1 MALTDLSYFGL
12 IIICFIVSTLPIKYG
27 KVIAVAI
34 ANLVFLYSYGKLQ
47 LTLALLLTVLVG
59 FLALF
64 AQKKKQSWI
73 IASFV
78 VVGLMA
84 LQRTMQTFNIANGFA
99 LMAFSYSGLKA
110 IRYINQV
117 GRGIVKQNNVFL
129 LFDYLFYF
137 PSFLQGPI
145 MDYDQFYHSLL
156 KDDGFD
162 AVKRRE
168 GFMQALIGY
177 ALRSIFVLAI
187 LPIYQD
193 IFANSSCYQVSVKV
207 IALLT
212 YCVILY
218 LDWDAY
224 SNIVVG
230 CSKFIGIEI
239 SENFKA
245 PLMAKDGQDFWRR
258 WHISLSTFLKD
269 FVYIPLG
276 GSHCSKKRSY
286 LNNVITFAVCGL
298 WHGVNVLYLAWGIV
312 NGIAVVIARFGKTVS
327 SKLLSTL
334 IGQLSKVIILIAL
347 SVYGFTSLPIY
358 LNFLNTL
365 FVSGSKGIVGLLTF
379 NQWIVYTIFILLYG
393 LLDWCRYH
401 FDAFASMSR
410 WFYIFRILLYCALI
424 VCIMIFGVYGP
435 GYEASHFIYEIF

>member
-145 MDYDQFYHSLL
+145 MDYEQFYHSLL

-193 IFANSSCYQVSVKV
+193 IFAQFYHSLLKDDGFDAVKRREGFMQALIGYALRSIFVLAILPIYQDIFANSSCYQVSVKVIALLTYCVILYLDWDAYSNIVVGCSKFIGIEISENFNSSCYQVSVKV

-327 SKLLSTL
+327 SCEC
-334 IGQLSKVIILIAL
+334 
-347 SVYGFTSLPIY
+347 
-358 LNFLNTL
+358 
-365 FVSGSKGIVGLLTF
+365 FVS
-379 NQWIVYTIFILLYG
+379 
-393 LLDWCRYH
+393 C
-401 FDAFASMSR
+401 M
-410 WFYIFRILLYCALI
+410 
-424 VCIMIFGVYGP
+424 
-435 GYEASHFIYEIF
+435 GYRKWDCGGDCSIW